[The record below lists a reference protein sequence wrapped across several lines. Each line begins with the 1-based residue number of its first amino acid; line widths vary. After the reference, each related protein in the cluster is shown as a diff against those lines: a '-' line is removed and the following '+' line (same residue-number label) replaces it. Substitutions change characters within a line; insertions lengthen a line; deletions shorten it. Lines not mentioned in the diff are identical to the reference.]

1 MDIIGRT
8 AFGHDFL
15 CCKSLRSSPVA
26 EAFEY
31 LLDDF
36 TQRSFNSILHP
47 AHLFYWLP
55 TARNRLH
62 AKNFRIVRDAIGD
75 ILSKRKELRA
85 LDRSLEH
92 HDILKYMLDAFEEQ
106 NIAADAETLS
116 DNLVTMLF
124 AGYDTSSIT
133 LTYAFYLMARHPD
146 VAIRCRQEVVAAI
159 GATAH
164 ASFNDVQTQLPLCT
178 AVINETLRLY
188 PPAPVT
194 VRYTEKSVELMPGV
208 VVPPGSTLYL
218 PIWWIHR
225 SPHNFDEPDVFRP
238 ERFLGGER
246 ERKHHRYS
254 FIPFSGGARDCVG
267 RRFAM
272 TEAVAVFAHVIRNV
286 DFEVRCDHEVHV
298 QAVGP
303 VQKPKGGMPLR
314 VRVVNMQN

>member
-8 AFGHDFL
+8 AFGHDFS
-15 CCKSLRSSPVA
+15 CCKTLRSSLVA
-26 EAFEY
+26 EAFEF
-31 LLDDF
+31 LLEDF
-36 TQRSFNSILHP
+36 TQRSFNNILHP

-55 TARNRLH
+55 TSRNRLH
-62 AKNFRIVRDAIGD
+62 AKNFGVVRDAIGD
-75 ILSKRKELRA
+75 ILSQRKELRA
-85 LDRSLEH
+85 HDRSMEH

-106 NIAADAETLS
+106 NIAADAQTLS

-133 LTYAFYLMARHPD
+133 LTYAFYLMALHPD
-146 VAIRCRQEVVAAI
+146 VAIRCRQEVLSAI
-159 GATAH
+159 GSTAY
-164 ASFNDVQTQLPLCT
+164 ASYDDVTTQLPFCT

-194 VRYTEKSVELMPGV
+194 VRYTEAPVELMPGV
-208 VVPPGSTLYL
+208 VVPAGSTLYL

-225 SPHNFDEPDVFRP
+225 SPGNFEQPDIFRP
-238 ERFLGGER
+238 ERFL
-246 ERKHHRYS
+246 ERKHHRYA

-272 TEAVAVFAHVIRNV
+272 IEAVAVFAHVIRRV
-286 DFEVRCDHEVHV
+286 DFEARSNHHVQV

-314 VRVVNMQN
+314 VHVVKQST

>member
-1 MDIIGRT
+1 M
-8 AFGHDFL
+8 
-15 CCKSLRSSPVA
+15 
-26 EAFEY
+26 
-31 LLDDF
+31 LDDF
-36 TQRSFNSILHP
+36 TQRSFNNILHP

-62 AKNFRIVRDAIGD
+62 AKNFAVVRDAIGE
-75 ILSKRKELRA
+75 ILSKRKELRER
-85 LDRSLEH
+85 DRSLEH

-106 NIAADAETLS
+106 NVAADAETLS

-133 LTYAFYLMARHPD
+133 LTYAFYLMAKHPD
-146 VAIRCRQEVVAAI
+146 IAARCRQEVMSAI
-159 GATAH
+159 GPTAH

-194 VRYTEKSVELMPGV
+194 VRYTEAPVELMPGL
-208 VVPPGSTLYL
+208 VVPAGSVRRFAAVRFDLLSSSFPFLQTLYL

-225 SPHNFDEPDVFRP
+225 SPHNFEDPDTFRP
-238 ERFLGGER
+238 ERFLASER
-246 ERKHHRYS
+246 ERRHHRYS

-272 TEAVAVFAHVIRNV
+272 IEAVAVFAHVVRRV
-286 DFEVRCDHEVHV
+286 DFEVRGDHELVV

-314 VRVVNMQN
+314 VRAVNR